1 MSIKVDQLSHRFG
14 DDEILRQINLS
25 IGEGEVV
32 CILGPSGSGKSTL
45 LRLIAGLEALQCGE
59 LKIGDKTISKDADV
73 PTEKRRV
80 GLVFQD
86 HVLFPHMTVAE
97 NVAFGLAGNNE
108 QLVDSLL
115 ESVEL
120 TDFRNRYPHTL
131 SGGQQQRVALI
142 RALAN
147 QPIAMLLDEPFA
159 NVDVGLRT
167 ALRDDALNALRASG
181 TATVLVTHD
190 PEEAMLMA
198 DRIACLVDGEIVQTG
213 TPEELWSGPR
223 HPFVAQT
230 IAGAQ
235 VVDGVAVAGQIET
248 VFGSLRV
255 SSQISGDVKVCINKR
270 DLKLVDGDR
279 AEVRDIRF
287 VDGANI
293 VSVRAG
299 QQSLSVLS
307 DKPLEFSPGDSV
319 NLLFAA
325 DSTQVYP
332 A

>member
-1 MSIKVDQLSHRFG
+1 
-14 DDEILRQINLS
+14 
-25 IGEGEVV
+25 
-32 CILGPSGSGKSTL
+32 
-45 LRLIAGLEALQCGE
+45 
-59 LKIGDKTISKDADV
+59 
-73 PTEKRRV
+73 
-80 GLVFQD
+80 
-86 HVLFPHMTVAE
+86 
-97 NVAFGLAGNNE
+97 
-108 QLVDSLL
+108 
-115 ESVEL
+115 
-120 TDFRNRYPHTL
+120 
-131 SGGQQQRVALI
+131 
-142 RALAN
+142 
-147 QPIAMLLDEPFA
+147 
-159 NVDVGLRT
+159 
-167 ALRDDALNALRASG
+167 
-181 TATVLVTHD
+181 
-190 PEEAMLMA
+190 
-198 DRIACLVDGEIVQTG
+198 
-213 TPEELWSGPR
+213 EELWSGPR

-279 AEVRDIRF
+279 AEVRDVRF

-319 NLLFAA
+319 NLLFAT